1 MPATL
6 DKIIL
11 FVGNVDV
18 CADWYARHLGLTR
31 VEETYQS
38 GMWAEL
44 DAGSGTRIAF
54 HQAFSAEG
62 PDDSP
67 TGSPNNPHKLVFAV
81 PSVKRARQELIEAGV
96 TMYEIAGEGE
106 VVRCDGEDVEAHRF
120 QLIGPI

>member
-1 MPATL
+1 MPETL
-6 DKIIL
+6 DKIIV

-18 CADWYARHLGLTR
+18 CADWYARHLGLTK

-62 PDDSP
+62 PDGQPEQSTQACVRRAEREEGTAGTDRS
-67 TGSPNNPHKLVFAV
+67 GSDQCID
-81 PSVKRARQELIEAGV
+81 KR
-96 TMYEIAGEGE
+96 
-106 VVRCDGEDVEAHRF
+106 
-120 QLIGPI
+120 

>member
-6 DKIIL
+6 DKIIP
-11 FVGNVDV
+11 FVGN
-18 CADWYARHLGLTR
+18 
-31 VEETYQS
+31 

-62 PDDSP
+62 PDHSP
-67 TGSPNNPHKLVFAV
+67 TGSPDNPHKLVFAV

-106 VVRCDGEDVEAHRF
+106 VVYCDGEDVESHRF
-120 QLIGPI
+120 QLIGPV